1 MKSRATIPLFIPE
14 IACPHRCVFCNQ
26 YAITGNIQAPSPEQ
40 IRQTITHY
48 LKTLSGV
55 PFVEVAFFG
64 GSFTGIPIEQQQQ
77 YLDLEMLK
85 KAGVVTIELGAQS
98 LHEEVLLHSG
108 RGHSV
113 QAVEQAS
120 QMIVAHGFQLGLQM
134 MVGLPG
140 DTPERSKHTAKRI
153 IALGAT
159 NTRIY
164 PTLVVKETALARKWK
179 EGSYQALSVE
189 EALSYSITPYL
200 LLEEANVEIIRVGLH
215 PSEGFLR
222 GDELLAGPFHVAFR
236 ELLMTAIW
244 HRIYLPLCT
253 GTPKKRAIT
262 LCVPRDELPYA
273 VGHGSRN
280 KKRLL
285 QSFCYVNYIP
295 MERITISPHPKR
307 CSRLLHKA

>member
-1 MKSRATIPLFIPE
+1 
-14 IACPHRCVFCNQ
+14 
-26 YAITGNIQAPSPEQ
+26 
-40 IRQTITHY
+40 

-77 YLDLEMLK
+77 YLEVVKPYLREGHIQALRLSTRPDYITVEILEMLK